1 MRNFIKSIA
10 AAFAL
15 MLFMTACETPA
26 PVYTIAV
33 QLYSDGKPFAREGVH
48 VSLSDAAGTAVY
60 DMVTDGDGV
69 ASFLLLEGS
78 YNVSSTFQTV
88 EDGVRAAYSGSA
100 NGIIVSAATAEQP
113 VKLELQKVVT
123 QQIIIKELYN
133 GGCPKND
140 LSGAYSND
148 SYIILY
154 NNSEF
159 EADASDIVIGN
170 LNPYNGHAINKY
182 YSGESLIY
190 AAENWIP
197 AGGAAWY
204 FKSPVTIPP
213 YSQIVIAV
221 FGAIDHTATVSASV
235 NLANADY
242 YWMSNSDIP
251 AFKNA
256 KYAVSEVIPT
266 SHYLS
271 GYGINQGNA
280 WVLSNSS
287 PALYIAKMPHSQ
299 LQELCTN
306 TAAFD
311 LTGGTNSI
319 GWAVKFP
326 KANVIGALEAFS
338 AANIEKSL
346 PRFSSDLN
354 NGAVSLT
361 NQKGYSIYRNVD
373 KEATEALPENAG
385 KLVYGYKGTEDV
397 GGSTDPS
404 GIDAEASAAAG
415 AHIIYKQTLDCSK
428 DFHQRRV
435 ASLKK

>member
-1 MRNFIKSIA
+1 M
-10 AAFAL
+10 
-15 MLFMTACETPA
+15 
-26 PVYTIAV
+26 
-33 QLYSDGKPFAREGVH
+33 
-48 VSLSDAAGTAVY
+48 
-60 DMVTDGDGV
+60 
-69 ASFLLLEGS
+69 
-78 YNVSSTFQTV
+78 
-88 EDGVRAAYSGSA
+88 
-100 NGIIVSAATAEQP
+100 
-113 VKLELQKVVT
+113 
-123 QQIIIKELYN
+123 
-133 GGCPKND
+133 
-140 LSGAYSND
+140 
-148 SYIILY
+148 Y

-170 LNPYNGHAINKY
+170 LNPYNGHATNKY

-287 PALYIAKMPHSQ
+287 PALYIAKMPQSQ

-326 KANVIGALEAFS
+326 KANVIGALEVFS